1 MIKSQRGSATVEVF
15 VVSLVAIPLLI
26 AVPLLGKQLDAKHQ
40 TNMAARYAAWERT
53 VWSDSGS
60 SWRNAE
66 RSKSDADI
74 TMEINDRFYG
84 HRQAELV
91 DVSRS
96 RSEGITSDPIWRDRR
111 AQSLLANAGQGM
123 PSTSSVTEGSP
134 PVSHGILVT
143 ELASVGRSGGF
154 LSGFSKSIGLN
165 TNNYAT
171 AHVELPWKAEF
182 PSNNVLEFP
191 LQADSA
197 ILSDAWS
204 PSDESRFHGRVAG
217 LTIDDELRV
226 SEVGTYTFGYL
237 PIYKEG
243 EFGQNAD
250 LVPSSSVVPSRF
262 VR

>member
-111 AQSLLANAGQGM
+111 AQSLLANA
-123 PSTSSVTEGSP
+123 
-134 PVSHGILVT
+134 
-143 ELASVGRSGGF
+143 
-154 LSGFSKSIGLN
+154 
-165 TNNYAT
+165 
-171 AHVELPWKAEF
+171 
-182 PSNNVLEFP
+182 
-191 LQADSA
+191 
-197 ILSDAWS
+197 
-204 PSDESRFHGRVAG
+204 
-217 LTIDDELRV
+217 
-226 SEVGTYTFGYL
+226 
-237 PIYKEG
+237 
-243 EFGQNAD
+243 
-250 LVPSSSVVPSRF
+250 
-262 VR
+262 